1 MADMAIDC
9 VEYNTSDISM
19 EQRHFSGKS
28 VDRMPSLAN
37 ASTSPTQF
45 FTLPF
50 RKRRRCYTINPPDD
64 TYNVVYLGNVLTVM
78 AKGDGCVEKPLNL
91 IWKTYCSKQK
101 SDLQM
106 KLAVTRSGLKAETK
120 QQGLTEY
127 WAHRITF
134 CLAPS
139 EYPRLFCWVYK
150 HEGKRMK
157 PELRCHAVLCKK
169 ASEPTTIAVRL
180 NDFLQAALQEYR
192 REKLSMQ
199 NARLNATA
207 VGQVATCPKR
217 KLLLQTGTLNFRP
230 PVSRSKSAP
239 RLGSIEEEEILEDEE
254 DEEEEEQQEEE
265 DLSDLESLCY
275 RDSPAVDDECV
286 SSSATSSSSS
296 SSPFLRQSSLV
307 DRVERDEQQSDISD
321 CTIRLSSSLTLEAA
335 GGSSGPSSIGSD
347 EGFNSTSEVSE
358 RTSGALRGALN
369 TGCAWIPQRR
379 ASAAGPRRYSYKDPD
394 TVSDESGYH
403 DGAVSLSDDEFVLPE
418 EEEFDE
424 DECDV
429 QAQQ

>member
-1 MADMAIDC
+1 MADTAIGC
-9 VEYNTSDISM
+9 TEYNRSDISV
-19 EQRHFSGKS
+19 EQRRFSGKS
-28 VDRMPSLAN
+28 VDIMPSLGN
-37 ASTSPTQF
+37 ASTSPTQL

-50 RKRRRCYTINPPDD
+50 RKRRQSYTINPPDD

-101 SDLQM
+101 SDLHM
-106 KLAVTRSGLKAETK
+106 KLAVTRSGLKAQTK

-239 RLGSIEEEEILEDEE
+239 RLGSIEEEEILEEEE
-254 DEEEEEQQEEE
+254 DEEEEEQQED

-275 RDSPAVDDECV
+275 RESPTVDDECV
-286 SSSATSSSSS
+286 SNSATSSSSS
-296 SSPFLRQSSLV
+296 SSPFLRQSSLA
-307 DRVERDEQQSDISD
+307 DRGGEQQSDISD
-321 CTIRLSSSLTLEAA
+321 CTMRLSSSLTLEAV
-335 GGSSGPSSIGSD
+335 GGSSAPSSIGSD
-347 EGFNSTSEVSE
+347 EGFNSNSEVSE
-358 RTSGALRGALN
+358 HTSGALRGALG
-369 TGCAWIPQRR
+369 TGSAWIPQRR
-379 ASAAGPRRYSYKDPD
+379 ASATGLRRYSYKDPD

-418 EEEFDE
+418 EEEEFNE
-424 DECDV
+424 NECDV
-429 QAQQ
+429 QVTAL